1 MTTTSVFRAFASVLA
16 APATRDAPNLA
27 RADIFNRLY
36 IVAMFAIIMAIGSF
50 GIVALAGSQQSSD
63 RVARSF
69 EHANDTSAMLDAVD
83 REYFELHGA
92 MRHARGE
99 MSPRFVQ
106 ATTSF
111 YTAYFEIERDGWA
124 SGEPL
129 LKTLAPHHASFM
141 GDSR

>member
-36 IVAMFAIIMAIGSF
+36 IVAMFAIIMTIGSF
-50 GIVALAGSQQSSD
+50 GIIALAGTQQSSEI
-63 RVARSF
+63 VARSF
-69 EHANDTSAMLDAVD
+69 ERANNTSTMMNAMD
-83 REYFELHGA
+83 RESSELHA
-92 MRHARGE
+92 EMRQSRGV
-99 MSPRFVQ
+99 MSDRFVG

-111 YTAYFEIERDGWA
+111 YTAYSEVERDGWA

-129 LKTLAPHHASFM
+129 LKTLAPRHA
-141 GDSR
+141 